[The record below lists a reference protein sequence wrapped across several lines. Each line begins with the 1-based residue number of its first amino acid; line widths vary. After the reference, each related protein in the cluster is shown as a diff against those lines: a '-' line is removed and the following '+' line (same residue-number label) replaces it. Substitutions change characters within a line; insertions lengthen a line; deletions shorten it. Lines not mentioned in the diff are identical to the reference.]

1 MDDMRNRG
9 YSAFPR
15 MPHWLAEDDPQM
27 LDLASRM
34 SHAPNWPLSMGRRG
48 GPWRD
53 RRNSGGSAMS
63 ATSEDDSSYDHPH
76 NDKSSQGSGGSGGL
90 DAAIGHEIPIM
101 IEAEAPP
108 SMMPPPQQPQQQQNA
123 PQQPHPQTSGM
134 SGPEPPCV
142 GQVRKSPQYATRT
155 SSATDDVSGAHREQ
169 QRATRC
175 SSAPP
180 SMIDQRGNGTG
191 RQAQQANKGSGAP
204 QTRSATVPINPH
216 NNVAKPFVSAFKNN
230 SPRSQDPIM
239 EESMQQQQQRP
250 NSRHSSPAPQQQ
262 QQQYSG
268 QNFQQLP
275 AGNHHQ
281 QHASQ
286 NYPQQQDQNYQQ
298 HPQQQYYEQDPLYYG
313 QQQWPNQGFFQQYP
327 DYGGPW
333 QQFYSNDPR
342 MYEQERHYAPQQQQQ
357 QQPPLQHQRPS
368 VVRTIP
374 IYIEG
379 QERPIVNEN
388 EASSLSSS
396 PRAAPQLTRNQ
407 QQQPQRQQQQPQR
420 QQPQHQPQPPPWQS
434 QQPKLR
440 QTFQPQFRQHFPQDR
455 PAENAFQQFFNND
468 HPSRNQETQRPYYPE
483 QQFYQQ
489 QQAAPPQQE
498 QQFYQQQR
506 PYTQQQQQHYGS
518 QEIPI
523 ATQRESS
530 PHPPPP
536 PPPPPVKL
544 TPLEKI
550 EQVRSKTEEFM
561 QKVDAFTGTKKDRE
575 FLYLDE
581 MLTRALISLDDIDPD
596 GNAEIRQAR
605 KNLIK
610 DINSKIS
617 LLEKK
622 ASAGSAAAAEEKS
635 PAPPTEYGDPA
646 AVGVTD
652 SAKETSPSLAGPSQ
666 ESASKDP
673 DNTKCDVAPT
683 AYDSLTSEENKS
695 STAPADDKPSE
706 STAATETN
714 NNTNDVSGNSG
725 SVTDGALKDAVVTE
739 EKEDVIKEPIPCP
752 APAIPLPEK

>member
-1 MDDMRNRG
+1 MSFFNNLSGSSRNSTPDRCSANSSSSSDFYRAESPASSVSNGSTCSDSSMRSDNSSRPGLTGQDRLRNNQSSIFGSDFSQSRFSDRIPRARSKLNELPSFRESLRNYSPNARQSGEVILNELKEKMRRESDTFFNSNPNPAFAAFRPGGKTEQLKERLRGPEPGMDDMRNRG

-191 RQAQQANKGSGAP
+191 RQAPHANKGSGAP

-250 NSRHSSPAPQQQ
+250 NSRHSSPAPQQQQ

-434 QQPKLR
+434 QQPKPR
-440 QTFQPQFRQHFPQDR
+440 PTFQPQFRQHFPQDR
-455 PAENAFQQFFNND
+455 PAENAFQQFFN
-468 HPSRNQETQRPYYPE
+468 
-483 QQFYQQ
+483 
-489 QQAAPPQQE
+489 
-498 QQFYQQQR
+498 
-506 PYTQQQQQHYGS
+506 
-518 QEIPI
+518 
-523 ATQRESS
+523 
-530 PHPPPP
+530 
-536 PPPPPVKL
+536 
-544 TPLEKI
+544 
-550 EQVRSKTEEFM
+550 
-561 QKVDAFTGTKKDRE
+561 
-575 FLYLDE
+575 
-581 MLTRALISLDDIDPD
+581 
-596 GNAEIRQAR
+596 
-605 KNLIK
+605 
-610 DINSKIS
+610 
-617 LLEKK
+617 
-622 ASAGSAAAAEEKS
+622 
-635 PAPPTEYGDPA
+635 
-646 AVGVTD
+646 
-652 SAKETSPSLAGPSQ
+652 
-666 ESASKDP
+666 
-673 DNTKCDVAPT
+673 
-683 AYDSLTSEENKS
+683 
-695 STAPADDKPSE
+695 
-706 STAATETN
+706 
-714 NNTNDVSGNSG
+714 
-725 SVTDGALKDAVVTE
+725 
-739 EKEDVIKEPIPCP
+739 
-752 APAIPLPEK
+752 